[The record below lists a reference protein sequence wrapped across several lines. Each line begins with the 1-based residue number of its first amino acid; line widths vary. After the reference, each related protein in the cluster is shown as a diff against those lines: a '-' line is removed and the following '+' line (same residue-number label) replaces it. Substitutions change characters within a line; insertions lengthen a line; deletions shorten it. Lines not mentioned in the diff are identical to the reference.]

1 MTGPVTTL
9 PATAP
14 LNRTPEGMTYGV
26 LVPHFGEHATRD
38 RIVAGSKRA
47 EELGFD
53 AVWVRD
59 HLLWKPHGIEGTN
72 RTFIEPLACL
82 NAIGAVTR
90 RIFLGSAVLIPL
102 RWPLKLAQDLA
113 SMTYLHGDRLI
124 AGLGMGSNHAELAAA
139 GFNREQR
146 KLIFT
151 EMVQIVRRVW
161 KEDNVSFAGKF
172 FQFED
177 VTIEPKPRARIPIWY
192 GGTTRASVRTTV
204 AYCDAWMPGRIPLAT
219 LDDRLALLAELE
231 AESGRSI
238 TRAVI
243 PLVKVDTDRKRA
255 RANLDIQALA
265 GSSEA
270 SKTWILPPGGFQTI
284 EDVRG
289 IIVVGE
295 PDEVVEQI
303 VEIAERGIDHFVFD
317 LRLQFDRY
325 EETIELI
332 AERVLPVLKANR
344 V

>member
-1 MTGPVTTL
+1 MTVAGA
-9 PATAP
+9 PAIPRPLDRTA
-14 LNRTPEGMTYGV
+14 EGMTYGV
-26 LVPHFGEHATRD
+26 LVPHFGEHASPE
-38 RIVAGSKRA
+38 RIVNGSRRA
-47 EELGFD
+47 EELDFD

-59 HLLWKPHGIEGTN
+59 HLLWKPHGMEGID

-82 NAIGAVTR
+82 NSIGAVTE
-90 RIFLGSAVLIPL
+90 RIFLGTAVLIPL

-113 SMTYLHGDRLI
+113 AMSYLHGGRVI

-151 EMVQIVRRVW
+151 EMAQIVRRVW
-161 KEDNVSFAGKF
+161 TEDEVSFDGEF
-172 FQFED
+172 FRFEN
-177 VTIEPKPRARIPIWY
+177 VTITPKPRQPIPVWY

-204 AYCDAWMPGRIPLAT
+204 ALCDAWMPGRIPLAT

-231 AESGRSI
+231 AAAERRITRSI
-238 TRAVI
+238 I

-255 RANLDIQALA
+255 RAHVDIAALA

-270 SKTWILPPGGFQTI
+270 SKTWIAPEGGFQTI
-284 EDVRG
+284 EDIRG
-289 IIVVGE
+289 IAVIGE

-303 VEIAERGIDHFVFD
+303 VEIGQRGIDHFVFD

-325 EETIELI
+325 EATLELI
-332 AERVLPVLKANR
+332 AERVLPALKAAR